1 MDDMVDIVEVMGGL
15 EEEVWPS
22 ATNLGLKR
30 AQDNQTAKP

>member
-1 MDDMVDIVEVMGGL
+1 MGWNGIVEGEC

-30 AQDNQTAKP
+30 AQDNQTVKP